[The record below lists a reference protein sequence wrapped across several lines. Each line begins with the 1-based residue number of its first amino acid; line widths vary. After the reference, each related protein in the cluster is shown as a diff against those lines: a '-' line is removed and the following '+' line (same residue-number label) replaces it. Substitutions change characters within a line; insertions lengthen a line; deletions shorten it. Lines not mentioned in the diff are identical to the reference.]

1 MDRDQ
6 SDTDRPAPN
15 KPVDTLRDGSLKA
28 SIFRNEGDKG
38 HFYATSFARTYR
50 DADGNPRD
58 THSFIGTDLLKLSEL
73 ARAAY
78 TRTHD
83 LRREDSREQSERSH
97 DPRVTVRK
105 EEFKQQRSADSNK
118 DKPRDQQR

>member
-38 HFYATSFARTYR
+38 HFYATTFARTYR

-78 TRTHD
+78 TRTSD
-83 LRREDSREQSERSH
+83 LRREEKHSREEQ
-97 DPRVTVRK
+97 DPTRRAD
-105 EEFKQQRSADSNK
+105 FKQQRSAEAQK
-118 DKPRDQQR
+118 DKPRGQQR